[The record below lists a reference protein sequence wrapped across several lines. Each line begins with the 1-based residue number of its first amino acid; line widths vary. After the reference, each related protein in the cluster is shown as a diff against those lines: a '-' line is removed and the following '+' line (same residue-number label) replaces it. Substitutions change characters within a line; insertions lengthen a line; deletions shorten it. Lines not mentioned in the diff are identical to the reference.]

1 MTFWYTRTPRSNMQ
15 PMSRKSFGNSEKT
28 TSLQMRRNVCSIRT
42 WLSIWVTSYLRPDLL
57 WTRPKSKLSQTGWN
71 PEKLKIS
78 NPFLDLLTSTDVSYT
93 TTLKLS
99 FLLTVLLTKTYNGTF
114 QDQLGTHSICSKKR
128 SPQLQSLF
136 IGSRIARSRWKL
148 MPRTMQ
154 SQQSCRLRPKTWR
167 STQ

>member
-1 MTFWYTRTPRSNMQ
+1 MTSWYTRTLNLNMQ
-15 PMSRKSFGNSEKT
+15 PTSGKSFGDFART
-28 TSLQMRRNVCSIRT
+28 TSLQTQRSVCSIRT
-42 WLSIWVTSYLRPDLL
+42 RLSIWDTSYLRPDLL
-57 WTRPKSKLSQTGWN
+57 WTHPKSKPSRTGRS

-78 NPFLDLLTSTDVSYT
+78 NPSLDLLTSTDVSST
-93 TTLKLS
+93 ITPTSL

-136 IGSRIARSRWKL
+136 IGSQTARSRWKP
-148 MPRTMQ
+148 MPRTMR
-154 SQQSCRLRPKTWR
+154 SQQSCRLRPKTRR